1 MKKKILFVLRSLYNG
16 GAEKS
21 LVNLLNELPEDKYDI
36 DLLLFRNEGLYLQQV
51 PKNVNIITLP
61 HDEAS
66 LFASIKKPGKYFL
79 LKIFST
85 IISRLIKKNT
95 HLAGGYR
102 WKYFYSKRL
111 HNVSDKYDVAIGY
124 TIGEVLYYID
134 EKVIANRKLVW
145 VHNDYI
151 TAGHPVAFNK
161 PYFKN
166 MDAIVTISDKCADIL
181 KEVFPEFSNKIYNIP
196 NITSS
201 TVIRKRAEEFF
212 PEEYQSL
219 NCPCILSIGRLHPQK
234 GFDMAITAAAQLK
247 RQGVRFKWYVIGN
260 GTLEKSLRKQIKKE
274 NVEDCFILLG
284 VRENPYPYIKNCD
297 FVVQPSRYEGKSVVL
312 DEAKILCKPIVA
324 TAYPTVKDQ
333 VEDGKEGL
341 VVEMSPNGIAQGVKQ
356 MIENEVL
363 RKNIEQY
370 LSHHEYGNQN
380 EVQKYIDLIGKEN

>member
-1 MKKKILFVLRSLYNG
+1 MKKKILFVMMSLYNG

-21 LVNLLNELPEDKYDI
+21 LVNLLNELPHEKYEI
-36 DLLLFRNEGLYLQQV
+36 DLLLFKKEGLYLSQI
-51 PKNVNIITLP
+51 PTNVNVLDPPTV
-61 HDEAS
+61 
-66 LFASIKKPGKYFL
+66 
-79 LKIFST
+79 LKNLYSGRSKERVIGT
-85 IISRLIKKNT
+85 IISRILYGKTGK
-95 HLAGGYR
+95 ASAYR
-102 WKYFYSKRL
+102 WEQFYTNHIAKFDS
-111 HNVSDKYDVAIGY
+111 HYDVVLAY
-124 TIGEVLYYID
+124 TTNEILYYVD
-134 EKVIANRKLVW
+134 EKTSASKKIVW
-145 VHNDYI
+145 IHNDYI
-151 TAGHPVAFNK
+151 AAHHPK
-161 PYFKN
+161 DYDYPHLKN

-297 FVVQPSRYEGKSVVL
+297 FVVQSSRYEGKSVVL

-356 MIENEVL
+356 MIENELL

-380 EVQKYIDLIGKEN
+380 EVQKYMDLIDAKKEGNR

>member
-1 MKKKILFVLRSLYNG
+1 MKKKILFVMMSLYNG

-21 LVNLLNELPEDKYDI
+21 LVNLLNELPHEKYEI
-36 DLLLFRNEGLYLQQV
+36 DLLLFKKEGLYLSQI
-51 PKNVNIITLP
+51 PMNVNVLDP
-61 HDEAS
+61 
-66 LFASIKKPGKYFL
+66 PMV
-79 LKIFST
+79 LKNLYSGRSKERVIGT
-85 IISRLIKKNT
+85 IISRVLYGKSGK
-95 HLAGGYR
+95 ASAFR
-102 WKYFYSKRL
+102 WKYFYSKHVDML
-111 HNVSDKYDVAIGY
+111 PGKYDVVLSY
-124 TIGEVLYYID
+124 TSNEILYYAD
-134 EKVIANRKLVW
+134 EKTIADKKIVW
-145 VHNDYI
+145 IHNDYI
-151 TAGHPVAFNK
+151 AAHHPK
-161 PYFKN
+161 DYDYPHLKN
-166 MDAIVTISDKCADIL
+166 MDAIVTISNKCADIL

-212 PEEYQSL
+212 PKEYQSL
-219 NCPCILSIGRLHPQK
+219 NCSCILSIGRLHPQK

-274 NVEDCFILLG
+274 NVDDCFILLG

-312 DEAKILCKPIVA
+312 DEAKILSEPIVA
-324 TAYPTVKDQ
+324 TTYPTVKDQ

-380 EVQKYIDLIGKEN
+380 EVQKYIDLIDVKRKGIVE

>member
-1 MKKKILFVLRSLYNG
+1 MKKRILFVMMSLYNG

-21 LVNLLNELPEDKYDI
+21 LVNLLNELPSDKYNI
-36 DLLLFRNEGLYLQQV
+36 DLLLFKREGLYLQQV
-51 PKNVNIITLP
+51 PININLIDNQITINKMYHGHNIIRVFG
-61 HDEAS
+61 S
-66 LFASIKKPGKYFL
+66 LISYL
-79 LKIFST
+79 LYKRGSAACGF
-85 IISRLIKKNT
+85 
-95 HLAGGYR
+95 R
-102 WKYFYSKRL
+102 WKHFYSRHIARL
-111 HNVSDKYDVAIGY
+111 SVAYDVALAYIS
-124 TIGEVLYYID
+124 GEVMYYVD
-134 EKVIANRKLVW
+134 EKINAKKKIVW
-145 VHNDYI
+145 VHNDYRES
-151 TAGHPVAFNK
+151 GLSVKYDYSH
-161 PYFKN
+161 FKN

-297 FVVQPSRYEGKSVVL
+297 FVVQSSRYEGKSVVL
-312 DEAKILCKPIVA
+312 DEAKNLCKPIVA

-380 EVQKYIDLIGKEN
+380 EVQKYMDLIDNV